1 MFCKKSSCTDLFS
14 ACTLQISLR
23 DCSFLLLLLPTIST
37 GSFRATKQETLQ
49 KQRHR
54 HPPPTTHKGDKTIR
68 ICNSQIPY
76 IKGINQKVWNSKIHT
91 KQNRFHKRERDT
103 HIHIHIHIPIQQ
115 IERDGGVGE
124 AASCAWDNGS
134 SSIPLPGLTSQQQ
147 QQQPLLGRFCHI
159 PGRSLQGIRRNGN
172 TVQDSDG
179 CHSKGVSLPPSLLC
193 ARLSLGLGTVAA
205 CHRHL
210 MIYKPLSLS
219 NVPCIAWT
227 VILTTFCY
235 HHCFL
240 FWSCVHYSIWIRQLL
255 PQQEQSPNVVSTLPE
270 ESGNLTGSS

>member
-124 AASCAWDNGS
+124 AASCA
-134 SSIPLPGLTSQQQ
+134 
-147 QQQPLLGRFCHI
+147 
-159 PGRSLQGIRRNGN
+159 
-172 TVQDSDG
+172 
-179 CHSKGVSLPPSLLC
+179 
-193 ARLSLGLGTVAA
+193 
-205 CHRHL
+205 
-210 MIYKPLSLS
+210 
-219 NVPCIAWT
+219 
-227 VILTTFCY
+227 
-235 HHCFL
+235 
-240 FWSCVHYSIWIRQLL
+240 
-255 PQQEQSPNVVSTLPE
+255 
-270 ESGNLTGSS
+270 